1 MTHDEVRWH
10 AHRLTQR
17 VKVTL
22 VRDGDTE
29 TPFADDLEQ
38 LVNYGPDHASLD
50 WGITDL
56 LFGGYIHCRQM
67 HATIAR
73 DWVRTVCRSIVIKR

>member
-1 MTHDEVRWH
+1 MTYDEVRWH

-38 LVNYGPDHASLD
+38 LVHYGPNHARPD
-50 WGITDL
+50 RDTTDL
-56 LFGGYIHCRQM
+56 LFGG
-67 HATIAR
+67 
-73 DWVRTVCRSIVIKR
+73 